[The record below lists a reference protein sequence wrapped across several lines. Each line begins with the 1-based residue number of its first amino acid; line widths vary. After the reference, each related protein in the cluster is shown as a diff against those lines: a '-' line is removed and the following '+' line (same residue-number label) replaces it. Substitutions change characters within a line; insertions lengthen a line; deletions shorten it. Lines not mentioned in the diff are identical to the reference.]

1 MKVGSSTL
9 DRSGRSPDLGTGKRM
24 QAFGIPWQS
33 RWFQLSVLASLVML
47 LLMLTTGAVG
57 AQAVPPEAKSEQ
69 GSDIRNLYFVV
80 FGIGAAVFILV
91 EAMIIFVALRYRRKT
106 PDEFPEQFHGHNG
119 AEIIWTGIPLVIV
132 IALFIGSFF
141 VLDDVTSGPP
151 DGEEVVQVDVVG
163 RQWAWAFAYSQPS
176 GATNQSVI
184 SEHPEDQTFT
194 VDDPGPFDR
203 FMTIRVDAEHMR
215 VTEISGDTLT
225 VERAVDGTVT
235 QSHAPGDPIDRLFNG
250 TEIRQEER
258 LGGELSTPVVT
269 VPVGTTVKFNIT
281 STDVIHAFYT
291 PQFLFKID
299 AMPGR
304 VNTMWVKVTA
314 PGFYESQCAE
324 YCGREHSRML
334 FSVNAL
340 PRAEFDEW
348 LASKAPGGVS
358 SVMDDSA
365 DEAAAD
371 ETNSDETTSDAEAT
385 DSAAASR
392 GQELFF
398 ANGCNICHG
407 DNGEGGLGPTIA
419 STGLTIDQVVQQY
432 RSPLAAMPA
441 FPEDRISDEQV
452 GDIYAWLQTLPLPAN
467 IVPGEGTP

>member
-1 MKVGSSTL
+1 MPPV
-9 DRSGRSPDLGTGKRM
+9 M
-24 QAFGIPWQS
+24 QATVS
-33 RWFQLSVLASLVML
+33 LS
-47 LLMLTTGAVG
+47 
-57 AQAVPPEAKSEQ
+57 PPME
-69 GSDIRNLYFVV
+69 
-80 FGIGAAVFILV
+80 
-91 EAMIIFVALRYRRKT
+91 MALRMASSKSSASRA
-106 PDEFPEQFHGHNG
+106 QM
-119 AEIIWTGIPLVIV
+119 
-132 IALFIGSFF
+132 IAC
-141 VLDDVTSGPP
+141 
-151 DGEEVVQVDVVG
+151 
-163 RQWAWAFAYSQPS
+163 
-176 GATNQSVI
+176 
-184 SEHPEDQTFT
+184 
-194 VDDPGPFDR
+194 
-203 FMTIRVDAEHMR
+203 
-215 VTEISGDTLT
+215 
-225 VERAVDGTVT
+225 GTVPA
-235 QSHAPGDPIDRLFNG
+235 QL
-250 TEIRQEER
+250 
-258 LGGELSTPVVT
+258 
-269 VPVGTTVKFNIT
+269 T
-281 STDVIHAFYT
+281 SNSY
-291 PQFLFKID
+291 
-299 AMPGR
+299 
-304 VNTMWVKVTA
+304 
-314 PGFYESQCAE
+314 
-324 YCGREHSRML
+324 HSRML
-334 FSVNAL
+334 FTVNAL